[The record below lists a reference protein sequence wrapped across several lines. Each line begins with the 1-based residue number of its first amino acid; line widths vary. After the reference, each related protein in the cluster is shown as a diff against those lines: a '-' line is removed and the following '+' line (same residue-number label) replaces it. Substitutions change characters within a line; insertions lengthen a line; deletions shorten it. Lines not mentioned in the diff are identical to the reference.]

1 MARDY
6 TKEAAWEDKP
16 EQVKRREA
24 RNKARTAAEHA
35 GRVHKNDNVQMD
47 HIGFHPHGSLEHVP
61 VRAVSAHYNLS
72 RQPPTK
78 TRGNARGR

>member
-6 TKEAAWEDKP
+6 KKEAAWEDKP

-24 RNKARTAAEHA
+24 RNKARVAADNA
-35 GRVHKNDNVQMD
+35 GRVHKNDNLEVD
-47 HIGFHPHGSLEHVP
+47 HIGFHRTGSLSSVP
-61 VRAVSAHYNLS
+61 TRVITQHANRV

-78 TRGNARGR
+78 TRGNARGK